1 MSNALGTAVPTA
13 EKSAAIAIPDGV
25 RHLFNQALQQ
35 QNIGDIQGALE
46 LYRQIIEI
54 FPLLP
59 DAYNNLAILL
69 KGLRRLDAAVACLKR
84 AVLYAPPSGPLY
96 SNLGNLLWMNLQ
108 FDEAMAAFRRALELA
123 SDRPETFHNLGLLH
137 YSLGD
142 YRAAVDCYDRS
153 LALKPE
159 STLVRWDRALALLA
173 SGDLRRGFE
182 AYDVRF
188 DLNDPTM
195 RFDLK
200 LRRVRSIPIPLWNGE
215 DLAGKALYLYAE
227 QGAGD
232 TIQFARFIPL
242 LARRGARVIF
252 DCPPDLIRLMSGV
265 PGIAE
270 LRSQV
275 GEMAP
280 PKADFQL
287 PLMSLARG
295 FGVTLE
301 TVPAKVPYLRPPLA
315 IIGPNVPRPPG
326 VRFAIGIVWAGRP
339 EHAND
344 HNRSMPLSQF
354 LKLADLP
361 GVALYSLQK
370 GPRAQDLA
378 ALSVNALVYDLGSQ
392 IQDFVDTARMIEQLD
407 LIISIDTSVVHL
419 AGALGR
425 PCFVLLPF
433 TPDWRWLN
441 GRDDTPW
448 YPTVRLFRQTRP
460 TDWEGVMQRVRAT
473 IAQRVVRR

>member
-1 MSNALGTAVPTA
+1 MPSMPDAAAPPAVKPA
-13 EKSAAIAIPDGV
+13 PIEIPDGV

-54 FPLLP
+54 FPILP

-69 KGLRRLDAAVACLKR
+69 KGMRRLDAAVACLKR
-84 AVLYAPPSGPLY
+84 AILYAPASGPLY
-96 SNLGNLLWMNLQ
+96 SNLGNLLWMNLE
-108 FDEAMAAFRRALELA
+108 FEESMAAFRRALELA
-123 SDRPETFHNLGLLH
+123 PDRPETLHNLGLLH
-137 YSLGD
+137 FSLGD
-142 YRAAVDCYDRS
+142 YRAAVDCYDRA
-153 LALKPE
+153 LALK
-159 STLVRWDRALALLA
+159 SDSNLVRWDRALALLA
-173 SGDLRRGFE
+173 GGDLRRGFE

-188 DLNDPTM
+188 DLDDPTM

-200 LRRVRSIPIPLWNGE
+200 LRAVRTIPLPLWRGE
-215 DLAGKALYLYAE
+215 DLAGKTIYVYAE

-252 DCPPDLIRLMSGV
+252 DCPPDLVRLLSSV

-275 GEMAP
+275 GEMP
-280 PKADFQL
+280 LPQADFQMPLLSL
-287 PLMSLARG
+287 PAR
-295 FGVTLE
+295 FGITLE
-301 TVPAKVPYLRPPLA
+301 TVPAQVPYLRAPLA
-315 IIGPNVPRPPG
+315 IIGPSVPRPPG
-326 VRFAIGIVWAGRP
+326 VRLTVGIVWGGRP
-339 EHAND
+339 EHTND
-344 HNRSMPLSQF
+344 HNRSMPLQHF
-354 LKLADLP
+354 LSLADLP

-370 GPRAQDLA
+370 GPRAQDLTTLA
-378 ALSVNALVYDLGSQ
+378 ANALIYDLGPQ

-407 LIISIDTSVVHL
+407 VVISIDTSVVHL

-448 YPTVRLFRQTRP
+448 YPTLRLFRQARP
-460 TDWEGVMQRVRAT
+460 TDWKGVMQRVRGA
-473 IAQRVVRR
+473 IAQIIARR

>member
-1 MSNALGTAVPTA
+1 MPSMLGAAPPPAVKPTPI
-13 EKSAAIAIPDGV
+13 EIPDGV

-54 FPLLP
+54 FPILP

-69 KGLRRLDAAVACLKR
+69 KGMRRLDAAVACLKR
-84 AVLYAPPSGPLY
+84 AILYAPASGPLY
-96 SNLGNLLWMNLQ
+96 SNLGNLLWMNLE
-108 FDEAMAAFRRALELA
+108 FEESMAAFRRALELA
-123 SDRPETFHNLGLLH
+123 PDRPETLHNLGLLH
-137 YSLGD
+137 FSLGD
-142 YRAAVDCYDRS
+142 YRAAVDCYDRA
-153 LALKPE
+153 LALKPDNN
-159 STLVRWDRALALLA
+159 LVRWDRALALLA
-173 SGDLRRGFE
+173 GGDLRRGFE

-188 DLNDPTM
+188 DLDDPTM

-200 LRRVRSIPIPLWNGE
+200 LRAVRTIPLPLWRGE
-215 DLAGKALYLYAE
+215 DLAGKTIYVYAE

-252 DCPPDLIRLMSGV
+252 DCPPDLVRLLSSV

-275 GEMAP
+275 GEMP
-280 PKADFQL
+280 LPQADFQMPLLSL
-287 PLMSLARG
+287 PAR
-295 FGVTLE
+295 FGITLE
-301 TVPAKVPYLRPPLA
+301 TVPAQVPYLRAPLA
-315 IIGPNVPRPPG
+315 IIGPSVPRPPG
-326 VRFAIGIVWAGRP
+326 VRLTVGIVWGGRP
-339 EHAND
+339 EHTND
-344 HNRSMPLSQF
+344 HNRSMPLQHF
-354 LKLADLP
+354 LSLADLP

-370 GPRAQDLA
+370 GPRAQDLTTLA
-378 ALSVNALVYDLGSQ
+378 ANALVYDLGPQ

-407 LIISIDTSVVHL
+407 VVISIDTSVVHL

-425 PCFVLLPF
+425 PCFVLLPY

-448 YPTVRLFRQTRP
+448 YPTLRLFRQARP
-460 TDWEGVMQRVRAT
+460 TDWKGVMQRVRGA
-473 IAQRVVRR
+473 IAQIIARR

>member
-1 MSNALGTAVPTA
+1 MSSTPGAAVPPA
-13 EKSAAIAIPDGV
+13 EKRAPIEIPDGV

-54 FPLLP
+54 FPVLS

-69 KGLRRLDAAVACLKR
+69 KGMRRLDAAIACLKR
-84 AVLYAPPSGPLY
+84 AILYAPATGPLY
-96 SNLGNLLWMNLQ
+96 SNLGNLLWMNLE
-108 FDEAMAAFRRALELA
+108 FDEAMAAFRRAVDLA
-123 SDRPETFHNLGLLH
+123 PDRPETFHNLGLLH
-137 YSLGD
+137 FSLGD

-153 LALKPE
+153 LALKPD
-159 STLVRWDRALALLA
+159 SALVRWDRALALLA
-173 SGDLRRGFE
+173 GGDLRRGFE

-188 DLNDPTM
+188 DLNDATM

-200 LRRVRSIPIPLWNGE
+200 LRTVRTIPLPLWNGE
-215 DLAGKALYLYAE
+215 DIAGKTIYVYAE

-242 LARRGARVIF
+242 LARRSARVIF
-252 DCPPDLIRLMSGV
+252 DCPPDLIRLLSSV

-270 LRSQV
+270 MRPQA
-275 GEMAP
+275 GEMP
-280 PKADFQL
+280 LPKADFQM
-287 PLMSLARG
+287 PLMSLPSR
-295 FGVTLE
+295 FGVTFG
-301 TVPAKVPYLRPPLA
+301 TVPAVVPYLRTPLA
-315 IIGPNVPRPPG
+315 IVGPSVPRPPG
-326 VRFAIGIVWAGRP
+326 VRFAIGIVWGGRP
-339 EHAND
+339 EHTND
-344 HNRSMPLSQF
+344 HNRSMPLQHF
-354 LKLADLP
+354 LSLAELP

-370 GPRAQDLA
+370 GPRVQDLA
-378 ALSVNALVYDLGSQ
+378 ALGANALVYDLGPQ
-392 IQDFVDTARMIEQLD
+392 IQDFVDTARLMEQLD

-448 YPTVRLFRQTRP
+448 YPTLRLFRQTRP
-460 TDWEGVMQRVRAT
+460 TDWKGVMQRVRAT
-473 IAQRVVRR
+473 VAQIISRR